1 LRWEIKKYLIVKKV
15 LFIIISILVVNGVFG
30 QADSSLVYFTKSITP
45 EGLLK
50 VFSYVEAQAQG
61 KIGFKVHFGEE
72 GNKNYLS
79 PELMKPLVQKLNA
92 TLVET
97 NVLYVSKRRYT
108 ESHIKL
114 AKEHGFTYAPIDI
127 LDSEKDTV
135 LDVTTKHYKKVFTGS
150 HFYNYDTYV
159 ICSHFKGHGSAGFG
173 GAIKNVSMGLA
184 SVEGKRALHA
194 NDVPT
199 THPDKCIKCG
209 ACVKECPA
217 GAITLDPLTIDK
229 SKCIGC
235 GKCIST
241 CPVQSFSVPRGSAQ
255 EVVFL
260 EHLVEYA
267 KVLSE
272 QKKMIYINVL
282 ANISRSCDCASFA
295 PKPFLEDI
303 GILVSMDIVAI
314 EQASHD
320 MVDKACECDDAFVKA
335 GNPSGKHQINYAAEL
350 NMGNKAYKLVDVDK

>member
-1 LRWEIKKYLIVKKV
+1 MKKIFLCI
-15 LFIIISILVVNGVFG
+15 LGIFFITGVFG
-30 QADSSLVYFTKSITP
+30 QADSSVVYFTKNITP

-50 VFSYVEAQAQG
+50 AFSYVEAQAQG

-108 ESHIKL
+108 ESHIQL

-127 LDSEKDTV
+127 LDSEGDTAIMA
-135 LDVTTKHYKKVFTGS
+135 DTKHFKKVLTGS
-150 HFYNYDTYV
+150 HFYNYDSYV

-184 SVEGKRALHA
+184 SVAGKMALHA
-194 NDVPT
+194 SDVPRT
-199 THPDKCIKCG
+199 SPEKCIKCG
-209 ACVKECPA
+209 ACVQQCPA
-217 GAITLDPLTIDK
+217 GAITLNPLTIDK

-235 GKCIST
+235 GKCIGV
-241 CPVQSFSVPRGSAQ
+241 CPVQSFSVPWGST
-255 EVVFL
+255 EESVFL
-260 EHLVEYA
+260 ERLVEYA
-267 KVLSE
+267 KVLGE

-282 ANISRSCDCASFA
+282 ANISKACDCASHA
-295 PKPFLEDI
+295 PEPFLEDI

-314 EQASHD
+314 EKASHD
-320 MVDKACECDDAFVKA
+320 MVDKACNCDDAFVKA
-335 GNPSGKHQINYAAEL
+335 GNPSGKHQIDYAAEL
-350 NMGNKAYKLVDVDK
+350 KMGNKAYKLVDVDK

>member
-1 LRWEIKKYLIVKKV
+1 VKKV
-15 LFIIISILVVNGVFG
+15 FIYLGLFFICTGIFG
-30 QADSSLVYFTKSITP
+30 QTDSSLVYFTKNITP

-50 VFSYVEAQAQG
+50 VFSYVEQEAQG
-61 KIGFKVHFGEE
+61 KIAFKVHFGEE
-72 GNKNYLS
+72 GNQNYLS
-79 PELMKPLVQKLNA
+79 PELMKPLVKKLNA

-108 ESHIKL
+108 KSHIKL
-114 AKEHGFTYAPIDI
+114 AKDHGFTYAPIDI
-127 LDSEKDTV
+127 LDSEKDSGIV
-135 LDVTTKHYKKVFTGS
+135 FKTKHYDTIYTGS
-150 HFYNYDTYV
+150 HFFNYDTYV

-184 SVEGKRALHA
+184 AIQGKRAMHA
-194 NDVPT
+194 NDIPS
-199 THPDKCIKCG
+199 THPDNCINCG

-217 GAITLDPLTIDK
+217 GAITLNPLTIDK

-241 CPVQSFSVPRGSAQ
+241 CPVQSFSAPRGSSK
-255 EVVFL
+255 EEVFL

-295 PKPFLEDI
+295 PQPFLEDI

-314 EQASHD
+314 DKASHD
-320 MVDKACECDDAFVKA
+320 MVDKACDCNDAFVKA
-335 GNPSGKHQINYAAEL
+335 GNPSGKHQIDYAAEL
-350 NMGNKAYKLVDVDK
+350 NMGHKEYKIIDVDKLNQQKK